1 MTESHE
7 QGELF
12 PEPKNPKKPL
22 TREELQEIAQQIGA
36 NADKRHKEDRR
47 AGRPLDQQRRSAAY
61 DDLGGRLPEPAP
73 EDTELTEPEK

>member
-1 MTESHE
+1 MTESND

-12 PEPKNPKKPL
+12 PEPNNPKKLL

-36 NADKRHKEDRR
+36 NADRQRR
-47 AGRPLDQQRRSAAY
+47 EAEQAGRPLDPERRSAAY

-73 EDTELTEPEK
+73 EDTE